1 MKIAACGYY
10 GMGNFGDDLFLRTL
24 QQVFAEHT
32 VFPWNG
38 FMNPSEV
45 DRVIV
50 GGGDLITP
58 YSFNSY
64 YFPKELIHHPLWVY
78 GVGIVDQ
85 YPEETWPKEQ
95 VDRYREY
102 IGKARRA
109 VFRDKRSAEIAKK
122 ANFHHHVQQAQDIVF
137 AYKEQHYPVRP
148 FSKRPTIGI
157 CVFSYPSFPFENM
170 VRLSRELTNK
180 GYHLL
185 FIPVIN
191 HPTNMYSDL
200 STCQKLLARVKE
212 KNPKA
217 SAETLPMLMELDLT
231 YNYIQHVD
239 YLITF
244 KLHPAIA
251 ALRAG
256 KPVFALSQMNKVW
269 SLLESFGMESYYCD
283 YLLPYETIKER
294 VNDFLEHGS
303 SSVKLQAA
311 AIRSAELDSFRQL
324 TALKQEIENS

>member
-1 MKIAACGYY
+1 MKIAVCGYY

-24 QQVFAEHT
+24 QQIFHGHT

-38 FMNPSEV
+38 YMNPAEV

-64 YFPKELIHHPLWVY
+64 YFPKDLIHHPLWVY

-95 VDRYREY
+95 VERHREY
-102 IGKARRA
+102 IGNAQRA
-109 VFRDKRSAEIAKK
+109 VFRDKRSADIADK
-122 ANFHHHVQQAQDIVF
+122 AKFHPHVEHAQDIAF
-137 AYKEQHYPVRP
+137 AYEQQHYPLRP
-148 FSKRPTIGI
+148 YSNRPTIGI

-170 VRLSRELTNK
+170 VRLSMHLLSQ

-200 STCQKLLARVKE
+200 STCQKLLGRIKA
-212 KNPKA
+212 NHPHA
-217 SAETLPMLMELDLT
+217 SAETLPMLMELNLT

-256 KPVFALSQMNKVW
+256 KPAFALSKMNKVW
-269 SLLESFGMESYYCD
+269 SLLESFGMEQYYCD
-283 YLLPYETIKER
+283 YLLPYESIRAR
-294 VNDFLEHGS
+294 VDEFLMHGD
-303 SSVKLQAA
+303 SVMKLQAA
-311 AIRSAELDSFRQL
+311 SIRSAEHESLRQL
-324 TALKQEIENS
+324 TALRKEIEAF

>member
-1 MKIAACGYY
+1 MKIAVCGYY

-24 QQVFAEHT
+24 QQIFHGHT

-38 FMNPSEV
+38 YMNPAEV

-64 YFPKELIHHPLWVY
+64 YFPKDLIHHPLWVY

-95 VDRYREY
+95 VERYRKY
-102 IGKARRA
+102 ISNAQRA
-109 VFRDKRSAEIAKK
+109 VFRDKRSAGIADK
-122 ANFHHHVQQAQDIVF
+122 AKFHPHVEHAQDIAF
-137 AYKEQHYPVRP
+137 AYEQQHYPLRP
-148 FSKRPTIGI
+148 YSNRPTIGI

-170 VRLSRELTNK
+170 VRLSMHLLSQ

-200 STCQKLLARVKE
+200 STCQKLLGRIKA
-212 KNPKA
+212 NDPHA

-256 KPVFALSQMNKVW
+256 KPAFALSKMNKVW
-269 SLLESFGMESYYCD
+269 SLLESFGMEQYYCD
-283 YLLPYETIKER
+283 YLLPYESIRER
-294 VNDFLEHGS
+294 VDEFLMHGG
-303 SSVKLQAA
+303 SVMKLQAA
-311 AIRSAELDSFRQL
+311 SIRSAEDESLRQL
-324 TALKQEIENS
+324 TALRKEIEAF

>member
-1 MKIAACGYY
+1 MKIAVCGYY

-24 QQVFAEHT
+24 QQIFDNHT

-38 FMNPSEV
+38 YMNPSEV

-95 VDRYREY
+95 VDRYRDY
-102 IGKARRA
+102 IGRANRA
-109 VFRDKRSAEIAKK
+109 VFRDKRSADIATK
-122 ANFHHHVQQAQDIVF
+122 AKFHSHVQHAQDIVF
-137 AYKEQHYPVRP
+137 AYDEQDYPVRAY
-148 FSKRPTIGI
+148 SNRPTIGI

-170 VRLSRELTNK
+170 VRLSQHLLKK

-200 STCQKLLARVKE
+200 STCQKLLARIKE
-212 KNPKA
+212 LNPKA

-239 YLITF
+239 YLITY

-256 KPVFALSQMNKVW
+256 KPVFALSKMNKVW
-269 SLLESFGMESYYCD
+269 SLLESFGMEKYFCD
-283 YLLPYETIKER
+283 YLLPFETIKDR
-294 VNDFLEHGS
+294 VDEFLAHGAS
-303 SSVKLQAA
+303 QVKLQAA
-311 AIRSAELDSFRQL
+311 SIRSAELDSLRQL
-324 TALKQEIENS
+324 TALKKEIEAF

>member
-1 MKIAACGYY
+1 MKIAVCGYY

-24 QQVFAEHT
+24 QQIFHGHT

-38 FMNPSEV
+38 YMNPAEV

-64 YFPKELIHHPLWVY
+64 YFPKDLIHHPLWVY

-95 VDRYREY
+95 VERYREY
-102 IGKARRA
+102 IGNAQRA
-109 VFRDKRSAEIAKK
+109 VFRDKRSADIADK
-122 ANFHHHVQQAQDIVF
+122 AKFHPHVEHAQDIAF
-137 AYKEQHYPVRP
+137 AYEQQHYPLRP
-148 FSKRPTIGI
+148 YSNRPTIGI

-170 VRLSRELTNK
+170 VRLSMHLLSQ

-200 STCQKLLARVKE
+200 STCQKLLGRIKA
-212 KNPKA
+212 NHPHA
-217 SAETLPMLMELDLT
+217 SAETLPMLMELNLT

-256 KPVFALSQMNKVW
+256 KPAFALSKMNKVW
-269 SLLESFGMESYYCD
+269 SLLESFGMEQYYCD
-283 YLLPYETIKER
+283 YLLPYESIRAR
-294 VNDFLEHGS
+294 VDEFLMHGD
-303 SSVKLQAA
+303 SVMKLQAA
-311 AIRSAELDSFRQL
+311 SIRSAEHESLRQL
-324 TALKQEIENS
+324 TALRKEIEAF